1 MNIDSYCKEGKNGN
15 FCILFR
21 NTSALSVDQ
30 IHKIFSEFGNV
41 LSVNCAGNE
50 RGMRFVSYKSK
61 IEAINSIMSL
71 KGHESINL
79 TPWMNKEEKD
89 LKSQNKYKG
98 QQSRL
103 TRVDDHELN
112 FKQSKSDGTISST
125 NSNSMLCDET
135 ESTGERSNGSNNSD
149 NFIQSKN
156 NKSISNSLPR
166 STHKDIQSENQGK
179 EGIEI
184 EKCGN
189 NNRIKSIHKI
199 ANCLSYQGTTDKEQ
213 LIKESGATKDN
224 LHGSAGNRNSMMES
238 EKLNDDIPDLITSK
252 EVMQNVN
259 DYNAY
264 SNNYAST
271 LKKIKIVQAG
281 EVIVAN
287 ISKPF
292 GAAYILHLFESY
304 QPICISSIMT
314 TTQSIRYCHV
324 YFQTPL
330 EAHKVEKK
338 FDKFPLH
345 DNNLIVLR
353 PEKLASE
360 IQLL

>member
-89 LKSQNKYKG
+89 LKSQNKYK
-98 QQSRL
+98 
-103 TRVDDHELN
+103 
-112 FKQSKSDGTISST
+112 
-125 NSNSMLCDET
+125 
-135 ESTGERSNGSNNSD
+135 
-149 NFIQSKN
+149 
-156 NKSISNSLPR
+156 
-166 STHKDIQSENQGK
+166 
-179 EGIEI
+179 
-184 EKCGN
+184 
-189 NNRIKSIHKI
+189 
-199 ANCLSYQGTTDKEQ
+199 GTTDKEQ